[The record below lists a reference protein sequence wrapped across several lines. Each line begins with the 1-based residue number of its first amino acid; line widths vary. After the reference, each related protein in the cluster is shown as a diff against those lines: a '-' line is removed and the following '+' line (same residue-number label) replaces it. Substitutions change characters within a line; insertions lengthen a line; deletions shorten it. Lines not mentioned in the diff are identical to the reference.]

1 MLLSHSCYAIIN
13 CIVLL
18 QAIMPYLSVIVC
30 TYNRQKFIGAC
41 LQCLAEQTLPIS
53 DWEVIVVD
61 NNSADRSAVII
72 QDFISG
78 HPQLP
83 FRYVFEKEQGL
94 SFARNR
100 GIAESRGEA
109 LVYIDDDVEV
119 TPDYLRVIQDF
130 FTTHTDIAG
139 MGGRTLPKFSEGP
152 PPAWLSPYL
161 TGLTGTIDRG
171 TAIRKFGG
179 RMKYPVGCNM
189 IYTKPVLLQAGGFN
203 NRLKARADDK
213 YIYEKVSKI
222 NPDIWYVPQAFSLHN
237 IDADRLTFA
246 SFKKLYTKNGNEE
259 RIKTSGEGTG
269 SLIKKA
275 IDLWLKLGAGFC
287 LWVLY
292 AIKGKALAGR
302 YIFMA
307 QWFTLKGF
315 LF

>member
-1 MLLSHSCYAIIN
+1 
-13 CIVLL
+13 
-18 QAIMPYLSVIVC
+18 MPYLSVVVC

-41 LQCLAEQTLPIS
+41 LQCLAGQALPGGN
-53 DWEVIVVD
+53 WEVIVID
-61 NNSADRSAVII
+61 NNSTDRSAAII
-72 QDFISG
+72 QEFISS

-100 GIAESRGEA
+100 GIAESRGEV

-119 TPDYLRVIQDF
+119 TPAYLQVIQDF
-130 FTTHTDIAG
+130 FTTHPGLAG

-171 TAIRKFGG
+171 TDIRKFGG

-189 IYTKPVLLQAGGFN
+189 IYTKQILIRAGGFN

-222 NPDIWYVPQAFSLHN
+222 NSEIWYVPQAFSLHN
-237 IDADRLTFA
+237 IDANRLTFA
-246 SFKKLYTKNGNEE
+246 SFKKLYLKNGQEE
-259 RIKTSGEGTG
+259 RIKTRGEGMG

-275 IDLWLKLGAGFC
+275 VDLFVKLGAGFC
-287 LWVLY
+287 LWLIYTV
-292 AIKGKALAGR
+292 KGKTLAGR
-302 YIFMA
+302 YIFLA

-315 LF
+315 LS